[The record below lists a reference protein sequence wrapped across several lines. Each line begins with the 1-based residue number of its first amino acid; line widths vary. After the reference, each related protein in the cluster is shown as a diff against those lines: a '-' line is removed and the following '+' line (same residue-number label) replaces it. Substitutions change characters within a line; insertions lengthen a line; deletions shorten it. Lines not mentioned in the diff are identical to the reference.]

1 MLIFVF
7 LLQSNAFYINMQLC
21 NLTKYISIFHLMS
34 FSDIDI
40 GQSEAYLP
48 FSLNHLSRFLFR
60 WVSSIYRLAKKTK
73 FYRTVTLKTMKKF
86 TRKTQLW
93 PGSDHQLMAPLSPTL
108 TGADSG
114 SGSGL
119 SLSVKKTLH
128 NCVWPVSGLAR
139 RVSVCQIIII
149 IISSY

>member
-1 MLIFVF
+1 MTVLKNLFMLIFVF

-60 WVSSIYRLAKKTK
+60 WVSSIYRLAKKQNSIVLSHWKQWKNSHVRPNYDPGQITNWWL
-73 FYRTVTLKTMKKF
+73 RCLRHWLVLTL
-86 TRKTQLW
+86 
-93 PGSDHQLMAPLSPTL
+93 APAPAS
-108 TGADSG
+108 
-114 SGSGL
+114 L
-119 SLSVKKTLH
+119 SL
-128 NCVWPVSGLAR
+128 
-139 RVSVCQIIII
+139 
-149 IISSY
+149 